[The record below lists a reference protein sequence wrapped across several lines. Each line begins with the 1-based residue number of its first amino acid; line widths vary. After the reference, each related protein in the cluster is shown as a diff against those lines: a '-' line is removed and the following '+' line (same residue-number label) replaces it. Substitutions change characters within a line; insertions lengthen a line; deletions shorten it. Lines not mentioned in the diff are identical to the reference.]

1 MPRAFIGIGSNIEPE
16 NNIRE
21 ALRLLAKSARIV
33 SISTFYREPAID
45 RPEAPD
51 FYNGVVAIDTDL
63 SPITLKWKVL
73 RAIEA
78 VLGRGRTPDKYASRT
93 IDLDLLLYGDCVLS
107 SSELTLPDADILRR
121 AFIAVPLSE
130 IAPELVLPGFGIPIR
145 QLAERLPAEGM
156 QPLGEYTRQLRSELL
171 AGDNVS

>member
-1 MPRAFIGIGSNIEPE
+1 MLRVFIGIGSNIEPE

-21 ALRLLAKSARIV
+21 ALRLVTKSARIV

-63 SPITLKWKVL
+63 SPDILKWTVL

-78 VLGRGRTPDKYASRT
+78 VLGRRRSTDKYASRT
-93 IDLDLLLYGDCVLS
+93 IDLDLLLYGDSELS
-107 SSELTLPDADILRR
+107 SNTLTLTDADVLKR
-121 AFIAVPLSE
+121 AFIAVPLAE
-130 IAPELVLPGFGIPIR
+130 IAPELVLPGYGIPIR
-145 QLAERLPAEGM
+145 RLAENLSTEGM
-156 QPLGEYTRQLRSELL
+156 QPLCEYTRQLRNELVV
-171 AGDNVS
+171 NSSSS

>member
-16 NNIRE
+16 ENIRE

-33 SISTFYREPAID
+33 SISTFYREPAVD
-45 RPEAPD
+45 RPEEPD

-78 VLGRGRTPDKYASRT
+78 ALGRRRSADKYASRT
-93 IDLDLLLYGDCVLS
+93 IDLDLLLYGDSVLS
-107 SSELTLPDADILRR
+107 SNELTLPEPDVLKR

-145 QLAERLPAEGM
+145 QLAERLPTEGM
-156 QPLGEYTRQLRSELL
+156 QPLCEYTRQLRNKLL
-171 AGDNVS
+171 DGNNSP